1 MACENPTIEIS
12 YEPMAFFDRKQVFC
26 RILPFFCIWVSP
38 AIARGEDS
46 ASRGLGLFHDYI
58 EPLLKQNCYECHSHE
73 AKKAKGGLVVDSRDA
88 MRKGGDIAPAVV
100 PGDPES
106 SLLIEAVLYQNDD
119 LQMPPDYRLDSDDI
133 AHLKEWIALGAP
145 DPRDGPASVDL
156 GKDKYQAPSK
166 DDLWSVKPLLKS
178 PPPDVD
184 PEGRWVRADV
194 DRFVLAELE
203 KGGLKPSPDA
213 TPDRLIRRIHYVLT
227 GLPPTREESLQFE
240 ALARERGLEQAM
252 SDRIDQL
259 LGSFQ
264 FGERWGRHW
273 LDLARYADVS
283 GDERPK
289 PLMEAWRYRNYI
301 IDAFNTDKPY
311 DRFVKEQLAGDLLD
325 WSSEAERAENLI
337 ATGYL
342 ALPHALAET
351 RDKEQLKMDTI
362 DEQLDVIGKT
372 FLGVQIGCARCHD
385 HKIDPFPTRD
395 YYSMAGI
402 FRSTIAGPK
411 QRGDNAYVP
420 EEMVPQVEAEVA
432 SWLRGPDMNIHGAW
446 ESEEIRD
453 EPIHI
458 RGEVH
463 VTGEVVPRGL
473 PSLVSMNRLP
483 NIPSNESGRL
493 ALADWILSEENPLS
507 SRVIA
512 NRIWQHTFG
521 RGIVRTSDNF
531 GFTGDPPSHPE
542 LLDYVARQFR
552 ERHHYSFKS
561 MIKELML
568 SRVWRQSSAIVES
581 SAAVDPDS
589 RLLWRWVPVRK
600 DAEVVI
606 DSVRYVASELN
617 LEPAD
622 RTAFKFE
629 AGNQTSTAGLEIPKE
644 TMRHRAIY
652 WPIFRKDLPIAMDIL
667 PIFNFPMPTAPR
679 GTRQVT
685 RVPSQSLALLNN
697 PVILDAARSLRGHLD
712 RTFPS
717 EPERLEAAYLSVL
730 SRRPFEWERDR
741 LLSFVDSFEQQ
752 TVSMEAAKPVNARAV
767 AWNRLCHTLLV
778 SNEFLVID

>member
-1 MACENPTIEIS
+1 MPLWSARSFPRFLILIHIAGIS
-12 YEPMAFFDRKQVFC
+12 A
-26 RILPFFCIWVSP
+26 
-38 AIARGEDS
+38 AIAQDEQG
-46 ASRGLGLFHDYI
+46 ARGLGLFHDYI

-73 AKKAKGGLVVDSRDA
+73 AKKAKGGLVLDSRNA
-88 MRKGGDIAPAVV
+88 IRKGGDIGPAVV
-100 PGDPES
+100 PGHVEK
-106 SLLIEAVLYQNDD
+106 SLLIEAVLYENDD
-119 LQMPPDYRLDSDDI
+119 LQMPPDNRLQAEEI
-133 AHLKEWIALGAP
+133 ARLKEWIELGAP
-145 DPRDGPASVDL
+145 DPRESMGLADF
-156 GKDKYQAPSK
+156 GKRKSRLPSAGE
-166 DDLWSVKPLLKS
+166 LWSVKPLSESS
-178 PPPDVD
+178 PPEVD
-184 PEGRWVRADV
+184 PERKWARTGIDP
-194 DRFVLAELE
+194 FVLAELE
-203 KGGLKPSPDA
+203 KNGLQPSPDA
-213 TPDRLIRRIHYVLT
+213 TPDRIVRRIHYVLT
-227 GLPPTREESLQFE
+227 GLPPTRGE
-240 ALARERGLEQAM
+240 AQCFVDSAKRSGLEQAM
-252 SDRIDQL
+252 SDRIDGL
-259 LGSFQ
+259 MNSLQ

-289 PLMEAWRYRNYI
+289 PLMEAWRYRNYVI
-301 IDAFNTDKPY
+301 AAFNKDKPY
-311 DRFVKEQLAGDLLD
+311 DRFVREQLAGDLLD
-325 WSSEAERAENLI
+325 WSMDYERAENLI

-342 ALPHALAET
+342 AMPHALAET

-402 FRSTIAGPK
+402 FRSTAAGPK

-420 EEMVPQVEAEVA
+420 KERVPQVEAEVA

-446 ESEEIRD
+446 EAEEIRD

-463 VTGEVVPRGL
+463 VTGDVVPRGL
-473 PSLVSMNRLP
+473 PSLVSMESLP
-483 NIPSNESGRL
+483 EIPEDKSGRL
-493 ALADWILSEENPLS
+493 ALADWILSEDNPMS

-531 GFTGDPPSHPE
+531 GFTGDPPSHPD
-542 LLDYVARQFR
+542 LLDYVAKRFR
-552 ERHHYSFKS
+552 EEHHYSFKS

-568 SRVWRQSSAIVES
+568 SRVWRQSSAIVEA
-581 SAAVDPDS
+581 SAAVDPET
-589 RLLWRWVPVRK
+589 RLMWRWVPVRK

-629 AGNQTSTAGLEIPKE
+629 AGNQTSTAGLEIPEE

-697 PVILDAARSLRGHLD
+697 PVILDAARALRGHLD
-712 RTFPS
+712 RAFPN

-730 SRRPFEWERDR
+730 SRRPFEWERER

-767 AWNRLCHTLLV
+767 AWNRVCHTLLV

>member
-1 MACENPTIEIS
+1 MRISPLSLFALLLMSLASIGLRSEGSEGEEN
-12 YEPMAFFDRKQVFC
+12 
-26 RILPFFCIWVSP
+26 
-38 AIARGEDS
+38 
-46 ASRGLGLFHDYI
+46 SRGLGLFHDYI

-73 AKKAKGGLVVDSRDA
+73 AKKAKGGLVLDSREA
-88 MRKGGDIAPAVV
+88 IRKGGDMGPAVV
-100 PGDPES
+100 PGNVDM
-106 SLLIEAVLYQNDD
+106 SLLIEAVLYENDD
-119 LQMPPDYRLDSDDI
+119 LQMPPDNRLKPEDV
-133 AHLKEWIALGAP
+133 ARFKEWIELGAP
-145 DPRDGPASVDL
+145 DPREGMAVAEFGNRKSRAP
-156 GKDKYQAPSK
+156 QAK
-166 DDLWSVKPLLKS
+166 DLWSVQPLS
-178 PPPDVD
+178 NAPPPDVD
-184 PEGRWVRADV
+184 PEGKWVRTDV

-203 KGGLKPSPDA
+203 KNGLQPSPDT

-227 GLPPTREESLQFE
+227 GLPPTREDALQFE
-240 ALARERGLEQAM
+240 AAAKKHGLEQAM

-289 PLMEAWRYRNYI
+289 PLMEAWRYRNYV
-301 IDAFNTDKPY
+301 IDAFNKDKPY
-311 DRFVKEQLAGDLLD
+311 DRFVREQLAGDLLD
-325 WSSEAERAENLI
+325 WKTEAERVENLV

-342 ALPHALAET
+342 ALTHTLAET

-402 FRSTIAGPK
+402 FRSTVAGPK

-432 SWLRGPDMNIHGAW
+432 SWLRGPEMNIHGAR
-446 ESEEIRD
+446 EAEEIRD

-473 PSLVSMNRLP
+473 PSLVSMESLP
-483 NIPSNESGRL
+483 DIPEEESGRL
-493 ALADWILSEENPLS
+493 ELTDWILSEENPLS

-512 NRIWQHTFG
+512 NRIWQHIFG

-531 GFTGDPPSHPE
+531 GFTGDRPSHTE
-542 LLDYVARQFR
+542 LLDHLAQGFR
-552 ERHHYSFKS
+552 DKHGFSFKS

-568 SRVWRQSSAIVES
+568 SRVWRQSSAIVEA
-581 SAAVDPDS
+581 SAAVDPDT

-600 DAEVVI
+600 DAEAVI
-606 DSVRYVASELN
+606 DSIRYVASELD
-617 LEPAD
+617 LTPAD

-629 AGNQTSTAGLEIPKE
+629 AGNQTSTAGLDIPEE
-644 TMRHRAIY
+644 TMKHRAIY
-652 WPIFRKDLPIAMDIL
+652 WPIFRKDLPVAMDIL

-697 PVILDAARSLRGHLD
+697 PVILDAARSLRGQLD
-712 RTFPS
+712 QAFPS

-730 SRRPFEWERDR
+730 SRKPYDWERDR
-741 LLSFVDSFEQQ
+741 MLAFVDAFEQQ
-752 TVSMEAAKPVNARAV
+752 TVFMEAAKPKNARAV
-767 AWNRLCHTLLV
+767 AWNRVCHTLLV
-778 SNEFLVID
+778 SNEFLVVD